1 MGFAE
6 IVSRRFSTRG
16 FDGRPVEEESLEK
29 ILEAGRLA
37 PTAKNLQP
45 QHVFVLQ
52 SAQALAKVNTLTR
65 SIYGASTVL
74 LICFDRDECWTNP
87 AKPGFPA
94 GYVDCSIVMTHM
106 MLQAEELGVASC
118 WVGSFLPDELS
129 KVFELPDNLVPVAL
143 MPLGYAAPGVGPS
156 ERHFSRKPLSETV
169 KYI

>member
-1 MGFAE
+1 M
-6 IVSRRFSTRG
+6 V
-16 FDGRPVEEESLEK
+16 
-29 ILEAGRLA
+29 
-37 PTAKNLQP
+37 
-45 QHVFVLQ
+45 
-52 SAQALAKVNTLTR
+52 
-65 SIYGASTVL
+65 
-74 LICFDRDECWTNP
+74 ICFDRDECWTNP

-143 MPLGYAAPGVGPS
+143 MPLGYAASGVGPS

-169 KYI
+169 KYL